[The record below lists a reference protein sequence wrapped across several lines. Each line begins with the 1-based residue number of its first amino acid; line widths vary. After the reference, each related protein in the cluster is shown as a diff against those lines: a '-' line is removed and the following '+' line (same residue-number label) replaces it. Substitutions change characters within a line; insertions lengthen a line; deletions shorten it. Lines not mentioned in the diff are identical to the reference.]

1 MANQL
6 ISVLSQNT
14 DEKDKLKQGF
24 ESFNY
29 QLSVFSNI
37 DAITKDVSS
46 NHPVMI
52 MIDYNSIVAADR
64 AKVISL
70 FKVIKSAR
78 SIVFNVPEDTDRRL
92 AFYELGATRVFDK
105 SYALENITHSVLWLA
120 TVLSSSE
127 ESKRLYSKGQ
137 LEDIPLYTLIN
148 SLGSENRS
156 GILKIVTENNS
167 GKIYFAE
174 GDIMSAEVGFH
185 KGENAII
192 HMLFWEKG
200 DFSFSSSQNDAPERS
215 IETSNIGIQI
225 IAKIYKDK
233 FRINLEK
240 LGKPTSTLRVQ
251 NVGDLTA
258 TFEDIDPKFIEYLSR
273 PKTIHEVL
281 ENPYYTCFD
290 TLDILVRLKSK
301 NFLLLKEPIKPVDDT
316 GVFNKI
322 DTETER
328 GKSAGFL
335 LQAEEANTIRKNL
348 KLKDSKPVKLL
359 LISSQNFATTG
370 FIDDLGSSI
379 LQVKNQKKYT
389 KIEVALSEKMSM
401 LVYAMQIDKQ
411 VMDTFKQIP
420 EDLAGQVFIIELNGD
435 FDFEYMNYIIRQIS
449 SINKAPAVLA
459 VSNAGAAKDL
469 TKLKS
474 KINVPESVKIIP
486 FDQNKGQK
494 NIIKILMALKPA
506 ERKESK

>member
-1 MANQL
+1 M
-6 ISVLSQNT
+6 
-14 DEKDKLKQGF
+14 
-24 ESFNY
+24 
-29 QLSVFSNI
+29 
-37 DAITKDVSS
+37 
-46 NHPVMI
+46 
-52 MIDYNSIVAADR
+52 
-64 AKVISL
+64 
-70 FKVIKSAR
+70 
-78 SIVFNVPEDTDRRL
+78 
-92 AFYELGATRVFDK
+92 
-105 SYALENITHSVLWLA
+105 
-120 TVLSSSE
+120 
-127 ESKRLYSKGQ
+127 
-137 LEDIPLYTLIN
+137 
-148 SLGSENRS
+148 
-156 GILKIVTENNS
+156 
-167 GKIYFAE
+167 
-174 GDIMSAEVGFH
+174 
-185 KGENAII
+185 
-192 HMLFWEKG
+192 
-200 DFSFSSSQNDAPERS
+200 
-215 IETSNIGIQI
+215 
-225 IAKIYKDK
+225 
-233 FRINLEK
+233 
-240 LGKPTSTLRVQ
+240 
-251 NVGDLTA
+251 
-258 TFEDIDPKFIEYLSR
+258 
-273 PKTIHEVL
+273 
-281 ENPYYTCFD
+281 
-290 TLDILVRLKSK
+290 
-301 NFLLLKEPIKPVDDT
+301 
-316 GVFNKI
+316 
-322 DTETER
+322 
-328 GKSAGFL
+328 

-435 FDFEYMNYIIRQIS
+435 SDFEYMNYIIRQIS